1 MAYFGVAYS
10 APFQHVHGANKTG
23 VPKIRRMLFP
33 LRLTFYVFFK
43 SMGNNKNSSRSLL
56 FSLHFSIVIFHFAE
70 QEAFKELN
78 QAVTGHLSLY
88 SYFVPLNILTKIHH
102 K

>member
-10 APFQHVHGANKTG
+10 APFQHAHGANKTG

-56 FSLHFSIVIFHFAE
+56 SSLHFSIVIFHFAE

-78 QAVTGHLSLY
+78 QADRSSISILLLRAFK
-88 SYFVPLNILTKIHH
+88 YFD
-102 K
+102 